1 MSSSSTSLKQS
12 FAWNQISL
20 LMNENNKIF
29 SMTQPM
35 NHHHSKHCTII
46 PESMKLCKQISNA
59 VTHHPTT
66 MIKLDLWHSASAN
79 NVSRASTSVDKRW
92 RHGRQG
98 SIAEG
103 RIAQR
108 SEPIGTRDSRGVSR
122 YQGSSNL
129 EIRFCVGAFFQ
140 SALSA
145 SWQPYRRRT
154 GERVTRQREPTSMEG
169 EEETDSL
176 CVTRTH
182 REKEREKERITV

>member
-1 MSSSSTSLKQS
+1 MQILKFLVSSFSLINLYSWISFTFYSFMKIGEIWIVTNTRILIIINHEFFLKYENSLYVFDVFYKQLFLWAPLLRTSLKLS
-12 FAWNQISL
+12 FAWNQNSL
-20 LMNENNKIF
+20 FMNENNKIF
-29 SMTQPM
+29 SVTQPM

-103 RIAQR
+103 RIA
-108 SEPIGTRDSRGVSR
+108 
-122 YQGSSNL
+122 
-129 EIRFCVGAFFQ
+129 
-140 SALSA
+140 
-145 SWQPYRRRT
+145 
-154 GERVTRQREPTSMEG
+154 
-169 EEETDSL
+169 
-176 CVTRTH
+176 
-182 REKEREKERITV
+182 